1 MKEEVS
7 LPSKHVQFKLFK
19 LHGSS
24 SPGLQFVRCGVV
36 QDIES

>member
-1 MKEEVS
+1 MKEELS

-24 SPGLQFVRCGVV
+24 NPGLVCAVWCGTGH
-36 QDIES
+36 